1 MKTLLTI
8 LFIAIA
14 SQVQIQAQFQ
24 AQAPELDYYAL
35 ADSYVADV
43 PQIDMSGYLNELPS
57 PYRKKTFWD
66 KNKRAF
72 AIVGYQIGTIALG
85 AVGDGLDDSG
95 HKEWG
100 HTLKALEVGALM
112 SGPFI
117 FKMTKRDYL
126 PYVSGYVF
134 MRFALFDNIYNAS
147 RGLPGD
153 HIGSVSWYDR
163 MREELNAPPVGWG
176 FAKGLSFVLGVG
188 INFKYF

>member
-1 MKTLLTI
+1 MKYFSIILL
-8 LFIAIA
+8 LVLLA
-14 SQVQIQAQFQ
+14 QVSIQAQFQ

-35 ADSYVADV
+35 TDSYVTGG
-43 PQIDMSGYLNELPS
+43 PQIDITGYLNELPA

-72 AIVGYQIGTIALG
+72 AIIGYQIGTIALG
-85 AVGDGLDDSG
+85 AVGDGLNDSG

-100 HTLKALEVGALM
+100 HTLQALEVGALM

-117 FKMTKRDYL
+117 FKMTRRDYL
-126 PYVSGYVF
+126 PYLSGYVF

-163 MREELNAPPVGWG
+163 MREELNAP
-176 FAKGLSFVLGVG
+176 SCGVG
-188 INFKYF
+188 ICEGIKFCTWCRNYF